1 MLYGKN
7 CYTVDSGRRVDRMPV
22 VPQKA
27 PADRSRHR
35 GGEPAGLVSALPQGI
50 HSRDQEERPER
61 MTPES
66 MNRSSGEGSGFCF
79 DYNSPR
85 WRRLR
90 ARVLREAG
98 HRCQWAKRYGRREQ
112 ATHVHHIW
120 PAEDFPEYAW
130 CRWNL
135 IALSQAS
142 HNAMH
147 DRTTGKLSRAGEDLR
162 RKTDPPS
169 PSASRPAPE

>member
-1 MLYGKN
+1 
-7 CYTVDSGRRVDRMPV
+7 
-22 VPQKA
+22 
-27 PADRSRHR
+27 
-35 GGEPAGLVSALPQGI
+35 
-50 HSRDQEERPER
+50 

-66 MNRSSGEGSGFCF
+66 KPQIGERTPAFCRF
-79 DYNSPR
+79 DYTAPR

-90 ARVLREAG
+90 ERVLRDAG
-98 HRCQWAKRYGRREQ
+98 YRCQWSKRYGRREE

-147 DRTTGKLSRAGEDLR
+147 DRATGKLSDAGEQLR
-162 RKTDPPS
+162 RRTIPPS
-169 PSASRPAPE
+169 DRDERSTPK